1 MIEGCLFEGS
11 VTGES
16 KVGGI
21 LGYYGNSY
29 DLIIK
34 GCKVDANVTAS
45 NGSAGGIVGSGNAYV
60 SVYGCYSA
68 GNISATADVSGIA
81 TSGDA
86 YLSYSVM
93 NNSSSS
99 FYGIGK
105 NMRGQDCATTA
116 SRDGSGTNF
125 KSNCTDIT
133 TFLQECY
140 SSYAGYWNFKNTWT
154 WKGTINGKEVS
165 VSCPRLAWEQ

>member
-1 MIEGCLFEGS
+1 MISDVLYTFDGKHLYRGRFTNLADVLYTWDG
-11 VTGES
+11 
-16 KVGGI
+16 KH
-21 LGYYGNSY
+21 LY
-29 DLIIK
+29 K
-34 GCKVDANVTAS
+34 GRFTNMS
-45 NGSAGGIVGSGNAYV
+45 
-60 SVYGCYSA
+60 
-68 GNISATADVSGIA
+68 DVSGIA
-81 TSGDA
+81 PSGYA

-93 NNSSSS
+93 NSSSSS

-105 NMRGQDCATTA
+105 NMRGQDCATTS

-140 SSYAGYWNFKNTWT
+140 SSYAGYWDFGSSWI
-154 WKGTINGKEVS
+154 WQGTINGKEVS